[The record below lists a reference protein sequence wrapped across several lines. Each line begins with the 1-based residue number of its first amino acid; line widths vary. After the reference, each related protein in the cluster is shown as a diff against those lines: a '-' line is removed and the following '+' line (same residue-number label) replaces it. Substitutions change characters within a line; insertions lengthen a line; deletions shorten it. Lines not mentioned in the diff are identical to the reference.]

1 MTPFTRTIV
10 PAAQD
15 IDVLGHVNNT
25 VWVRWMEELA
35 VAHWDAVAS
44 PEHRAAYY
52 WVVTRHEID
61 YRANVREGEPV
72 TAETWVADRPKGA
85 RFDRRFRFTDA
96 TGRVLVEA
104 VTTWALIDAASG
116 RLARVR
122 DEVAAPFL
130 G

>member
-1 MTPFTRTIV
+1 MIPFTRIIV
-10 PAAQD
+10 PAATD

-35 VAHWDAVAS
+35 VAHWNAVAS
-44 PEHRAAYY
+44 AEHRAAYY

-61 YRANVREGEPV
+61 YRANVREGEAV
-72 TAETWVADRPKGA
+72 TAQTWVADRPKGA

-96 TGRVLVEA
+96 GGCVLVEA

-122 DEVAAPFL
+122 EELAAPFL
-130 G
+130 A